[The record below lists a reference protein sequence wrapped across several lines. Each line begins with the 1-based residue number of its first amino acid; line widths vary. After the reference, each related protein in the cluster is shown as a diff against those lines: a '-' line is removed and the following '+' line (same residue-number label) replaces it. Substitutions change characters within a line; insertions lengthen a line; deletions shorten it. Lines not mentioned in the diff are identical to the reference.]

1 MRRQEHSIPAQRQEL
16 LRYAEKHNYHVLREY
31 LDEAIS
37 GDDTRRRVGFLRMR
51 EDAQQGE
58 FSVVLCWDQ
67 DRFGRFDPIEGGHWI
82 LPFRDAGVRLETI
95 AQGKIDWNDFA
106 GRLIYLVQQEGKH
119 AYLRDLSRNVT
130 RGFLNAAKNGRGGTG
145 GRAPGRLQATTTGK
159 SWSIPSGRPWSAV
172 STTNTSS
179 RPQVSAPSP
188 ISSTAKA
195 SLRTGATSGPALPFG
210 TYCRTANTREPLSA
224 SRTGSASTMRSR
236 MARLSNGGRP
246 IARRNRNR

>member
-1 MRRQEHSIPAQRQEL
+1 MSDERQEHSIPAQRQEL
-16 LRYAEKHNYHVLREY
+16 LRYAEKHNYRVLREY

-67 DRFGRFDPIEGGHWI
+67 DRFGRFDPIEGGYWI

-145 GRAPGRLQATTTGK
+145 GRAPSGLQATQRGNR
-159 SWSIPSGRPWSAV
+159 G
-172 STTNTSS
+172 
-179 RPQVSAPSP
+179 
-188 ISSTAKA
+188 
-195 SLRTGATSGPALPFG
+195 
-210 TYCRTANTREPLSA
+210 
-224 SRTGSASTMRSR
+224 RSR
-236 MARLSNGGRP
+236 VGAPDPSHLQRIPQGHGKYPGSSP
-246 IARRNRNR
+246 TC